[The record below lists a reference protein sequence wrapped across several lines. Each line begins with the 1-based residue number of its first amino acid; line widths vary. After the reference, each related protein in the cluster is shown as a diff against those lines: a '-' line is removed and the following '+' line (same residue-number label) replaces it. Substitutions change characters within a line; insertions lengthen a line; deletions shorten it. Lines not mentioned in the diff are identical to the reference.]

1 MGSLALLG
9 QNVTAVG
16 LPRNP
21 IRVLGIDLGTTNST
35 VAEIVWD
42 PAADARPRARC
53 IEVVQPTA
61 EGQYIHVLV
70 PSVVALHGGEVFIGE
85 GAKRLRSRAVEHGLE
100 QNKNL
105 FYECKND
112 IGLQKTYHRASPGFR
127 SAAEI
132 GGRVL
137 AFLHEAALEETS
149 GTTPREGSSHLRTV
163 VTVPASF
170 QAGQRNDT
178 LRAADLAGLKLEG
191 GDLLDEPLAAFL
203 DYLMTK
209 GGVELSGED
218 EKKLVVF
225 DFGGGTCDVAVFAVR
240 SSSDEAPIAVSPL
253 AVSRYH
259 RLGGGDIDAAIVH
272 EVLIPELMKQ
282 NSIEDFDLSFEDKKK
297 LIEPALLSLA
307 EALKVSLCLEIE
319 RRSHFDAQR
328 SGDKSS
334 ISVKQPGR
342 HECRLK
348 DRTMT
353 LQSPTLSAACFEE
366 LLEPFLDRD
375 LLYARETEYR
385 LTGSIF
391 APLEDALKRAGLNSA
406 QVDYC
411 LMVGGSS
418 LIPQVR
424 TAVASYFAGGRL
436 LAYDDRDSYQ
446 TATARGAAYHALARA
461 IFGKGLVQPIT
472 NDEISIRTATGEH
485 RLIPKGVAL
494 PFPGGRDYARSNALA
509 VPESLTSGLL
519 PLRVEIVAGEERR
532 QLLVET
538 WTVTPPVD
546 GGEPLALEY
555 RLDENQVLDLKLW
568 LAGRPER
575 GEFTKTLQNPLTNV
589 VNPSALRLVIEET
602 EEKLRSREVTPEK
615 IPDTLAD
622 LGSKYADLG
631 QREKALDYLKR
642 ALAGKSSPDPW
653 ILNQMGMIAGE
664 LGDHKRQE
672 KFYREAGAI
681 ASHGAPWFN
690 LALAQQGRGRIAEAI
705 ESIER
710 ALSLERQGPYLVL
723 RGMLAEK
730 LSNESERNDFL
741 QEALACF
748 NPISAQTRWELGWY
762 ITATRMLGDQLAAS
776 QADAELQ
783 RRARG
788 SGSTETVAGGR
799 LPIEVKRG

>member
-1 MGSLALLG
+1 MESLAVLG
-9 QNVTAVG
+9 SNAAAVS
-16 LPRNP
+16 LPRYP
-21 IRVLGIDLGTTNST
+21 VRALGIDLGTTNST

-42 PAADARPRARC
+42 PSSNAPLRARC

-70 PSVVALHGGEVFIGE
+70 PSVVAIHSGEVVVGE
-85 GAKRLRSRAVEHGLE
+85 GAKRLRSRAVERGLE

-112 IGLQKTYHRASPGFR
+112 IGIKKTYHRAPPEFR

-132 GGRVL
+132 GAHVL
-137 AFLHEAALEETS
+137 RFIHEAALEDTTS
-149 GTTPREGSSHLRTV
+149 DAAPRDASSQTRTV

-170 QAGQRNDT
+170 QAAQRNDT
-178 LRAADLAGLKLEG
+178 LRAADLAGIRLEG

-209 GGVELSGED
+209 GGVELAGEG
-218 EKKLVVF
+218 EKKVLVF
-225 DFGGGTCDVAVFAVR
+225 DFGGGTCDVAVFAIR
-240 SSSDEAPIAVSPL
+240 SSRDEAPISVSPL

-282 NSIEDFDLSFEDKKK
+282 NALDEFELSFEDKKK

-307 EALKVSLCLEIE
+307 EALKISLSLEVE
-319 RRSHFDAQR
+319 RLKRFEAYE
-328 SGDKSS
+328 GADKNS

-342 HECRLK
+342 HECGLK
-348 DRTMT
+348 DRTLE
-353 LQSPTLSAACFEE
+353 LQSPTLSAARFEE
-366 LLEPFLDRD
+366 LLEPFLDHD

-391 APLEDALKRAGLNSA
+391 APIEDALKRAGLDPG

-424 TAVASYFAGGRL
+424 AAVASYFGSGRL
-436 LAYDDRDSYQ
+436 LTYEDRDSYQ
-446 TATARGAAYHALARA
+446 TAIVRGAAYHALARA
-461 IFGKGLVQPIT
+461 LFGKGLVQLIT
-472 NDEISIRTATGEH
+472 NDEISIRTATGEQ

-494 PFPGGRDYARSNALA
+494 PFPRGGGYARSNALA

-519 PLRVEIVAGEERR
+519 PLRVEVVAGEERR
-532 QLLVET
+532 PLLAET
-538 WTVTPPVD
+538 WAVTPPVD
-546 GGEPLALEY
+546 RGEPLALEY

-575 GEFTKTLQNPLTNV
+575 GEFAKTIENPLTNV
-589 VNPSALRLVIEET
+589 VNPGKLRLEIEQT
-602 EEKLRSREVTPEK
+602 EEMLRTREVVPK
-615 IPDTLAD
+615 DIPDTLAD

-642 ALAGKSSPDPW
+642 AQAGKSSPDPW
-653 ILNQMGMIAGE
+653 ILNRMGMIAGE
-664 LGDHKRQE
+664 LGDYKRQE

-681 ASHGAPWFN
+681 ASYGAPWFN
-690 LALAQQGRGRIAEAI
+690 LALSQQRQGRIVEAI
-705 ESIER
+705 EAIDR
-710 ALSLERQGPYLVL
+710 ALSLERQAPYLLL
-723 RGMLAEK
+723 RAMLAEK
-730 LSNESERNDFL
+730 LNKESERNDFL
-741 QEALACF
+741 QEALSSF
-748 NPISAQTRWELGWY
+748 NPTSAQSDWELGWY
-762 ITATRMLGDQLAAS
+762 VTAARMSGDEQAAG
-776 QADAELQ
+776 QAQAEQQ

-788 SGSTETVAGGR
+788 GSRETSSEGF
-799 LPIEVKRG
+799 LPIEFQRD